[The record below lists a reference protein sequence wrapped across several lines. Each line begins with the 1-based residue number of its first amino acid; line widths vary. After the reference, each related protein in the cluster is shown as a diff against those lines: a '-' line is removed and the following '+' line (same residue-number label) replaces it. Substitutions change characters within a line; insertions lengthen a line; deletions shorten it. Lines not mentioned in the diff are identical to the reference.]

1 MRECREQD
9 APAGR
14 STAPGTSRGAQA
26 FALYSPSMQRS
37 ATMAFELKPL
47 PFPKESLGPTMST
60 STLEHHHEKHHAG
73 YVKKLNEL
81 IRGTKFEKSDLES
94 IIRATARAP
103 EGKGGKEKKIFNN
116 AAQVWNHDFFWESLA
131 PNGGGTPPEPVMK
144 RIVESFGSM
153 ETFRDRFV
161 EASVEQFGS
170 GWAWLVVNEGKLEIV
185 TTHDADNPLTS
196 GQQALWTCDLW
207 EHAYYLDYQQERA
220 TFVQAVIDNV
230 ANWQFVGKRL
240 VEADAEPRRAQA
252 RPTGS

>member
-1 MRECREQD
+1 
-9 APAGR
+9 
-14 STAPGTSRGAQA
+14 
-26 FALYSPSMQRS
+26 MQRS

-103 EGKGGKEKKIFNN
+103 ESKGAKEKKIFNN

-144 RIVESFGSM
+144 RIVDSFGSM

-170 GWAWLVVNEGKLEIV
+170 GWAWLVVNDGKLEIV

-220 TFVQAVIDNV
+220 TFVKAVIDTV

-240 VEADAEPRRAQA
+240 VEADAQPSRAQA